1 MSSVDSERLA
11 ASIRALAG
19 SHDERIAFV
28 TEGVK
33 QAKELQGKSVQEYE
47 TVVSSLLVCLE
58 NFDVVHG
65 TSLDVLCELT
75 VLDILLSLDLSA
87 IQLSQCNSYLRLC
100 LMAVNEISVAVAAAK
115 TFAETLSYSMTTDFV
130 RAQIGETLEWVALSD
145 AKSQPRRICGIL
157 VLTEVA
163 LRIPMVILP
172 RLSDVFDKVWECLA
186 VHSEEVRSRALYLFT
201 LCAKLLASRPGH
213 IRAETCDSLIAHLKA
228 NLASKSKDKRIAGL
242 LAFEPIVINSIG
254 TSHVRYEDLSVLLV
268 PYIVGSS
275 GDVSADTRELLF
287 RCLVVLCR
295 FNTSLFVAHELK
307 DAVRFA
313 LDSVT
318 QNIQRNTAFEMLS
331 EVIPL
336 VGRVSFTP
344 FVEDTCEVIRY
355 IFEESVSPCWK
366 ALQCFSIVCKECRP
380 PKMEVYVDSCIENV
394 FVWGLSAELIECM
407 RAIIESSSAQYRA
420 KLEESL
426 LDRISVTLC
435 GLPFRQQLD
444 APRVSDSSTDVVAS
458 EYQISVA
465 LNALMQFG
473 FSNSELMGDF
483 LRVSVLP
490 FIDNTSVAV
499 RNAAVYTIVK
509 LLIPP
514 GEKGD
519 LSIARRMCVNTVI
532 TRMLVVGLSDPNP
545 VVRQTILSAFTEDFY
560 PYLSEQQYLFRFYS
574 ALGDESIN
582 CRVAAT
588 EQLCQMVRYDPSHIL
603 PALREEMVVILHFI
617 ASTFNMDTVQNGFR
631 LLAAI
636 AMRAPQL
643 VVNFTDGI
651 CEALLP
657 YFSTL
662 SARSG
667 ILLSFLHCCTAV
679 AAALRKFG
687 TAPLSCKREVALV
700 CELLE
705 SLPADRSYH
714 ATRLSCLRFLSATL
728 APLMEGA
735 SPYMLYPQLFQQLCG
750 VLHRAEES
758 IDIRLEALRCIG
770 VIGALDSHVFQS
782 FHAAEEER
790 GGGGGSGGSGGVSA
804 VIVDRVTHVKCCRI
818 VLRAVVALL
827 DPESKR
833 SAGAREG
840 LLRTGVQTMLNIFER
855 VPCSKSEIGLVIGPL
870 ARVIRQLPGGRLFA
884 TVLFEFCNI
893 IRYAGA
899 VVLNEVNEV
908 YRAFDSIWEFQVSYR
923 FLAVRMLSFVAN
935 FEASGNLHYGQQH
948 SRILPQLFDTLNR
961 ADLRVDLKYAVLDY
975 VLRHVDALQPCTE
988 AAVDNLLGAIQNTAN
1003 PLEFVN
1009 HCVVTLNE
1017 ICLKLYVDELV
1028 GAIVRCLLSCLSVD
1042 LARKTRGRDSAA
1054 LFSNIMGVFCVL
1066 LEELQGNFLKHST
1079 YIIQT
1084 LKNYRITNTE
1094 FGMMNNR
1101 VASGLRCAR
1110 SSAAVQQQSA
1120 EVAALLKACESVV
1133 MKSMSRMGEVW
1144 SYATL
1149 SDESAEVVAAEER
1162 TMPINE
1168 QRLINPMKV
1177 VPLTKEEWVKWADQ
1191 FAVTLLQESPFQVFR
1206 CTAVPIG
1213 INAAPL
1219 VDKSPQFVQDTL
1231 QIAFRSL
1238 WNYASC
1244 ALQTAITD
1252 FFRQSFRQAM
1262 MSSTVPAEVV
1272 TTLLGIVEYMDHVG
1286 EALFISYNDLS
1297 ECAWNRGMLAKA
1309 LFWRESAYR
1318 DDPVSTVESLI
1329 SLYSELHM
1337 VDSSVGILNMA
1348 SEEQRRSLLQTSLV
1362 KLARYTEALQL
1373 TQQELE
1379 LDAVPSEASS
1389 SESLPKS
1396 TSGGSGYKN
1405 GSRGWSR
1412 MLHYATN
1419 SDLST
1424 SFSRTEDNGRDRRV
1438 EVNARLMLC
1447 LSELGEYD
1455 KVLKQWGSMVR
1466 HYEGCVTEPD
1476 ETHVLFFVSQYA
1488 ADASIRLQSWNTLQE
1503 VLEWLPSDMVL
1514 YHVSKAALEVVGG
1527 NYEAALVS
1535 VTEGRKMLLEDLT
1548 SLLHESYARAYEG
1561 LVVAQQ
1567 LTEVEEVIIAKQ
1579 TQRALCSAAHI
1590 PHLSHLWEQRIRMM
1604 NATVPTWKQVLGI
1617 RGLLISPHED
1627 VKTRI
1632 QFTKLCRQENSR
1644 QLQKFTLDE
1653 LLGCANPTL
1662 EQLTSRTANPRVV
1675 MQYISYLSDTNA
1687 LGPGT
1692 AFGTESELIKKMID
1706 VHTKSEN
1713 AAILARAYTRLG
1725 SKVDLLESVQ
1735 CFKAATLYDPQ
1746 WFLAW
1751 RKWAE
1756 ANAELLQT
1764 DKGVETCRNAI
1775 EGFIRS
1781 IQLGTSDSTL
1791 IQDVLRLLTLWS
1803 TYCDRDHNLKELR
1816 ERVFDVPS
1824 RVWHLV
1830 VPQLVARLDT
1840 GSDDSC
1846 RLVADVLTNVG
1857 YDYPHTLVY
1866 PLNLCTMSDS
1876 ERRKRYSNEVLARL
1890 QERYPVIVLQGRLM
1904 IDELIRISALIY
1916 EQWYDKLEAAA
1927 TAFFGRRSKDEMVR
1941 TLLPIHETLTRV
1953 PETVVESE
1961 FLSKYS
1967 KRLLEA
1973 REWLRSYSSTR
1984 NTGDIQSAWKLYH
1997 SVYCDI
2003 DDQIKS
2009 SDTLQLQFCSPKL
2022 FEARNLSI
2030 GIPDARPVREESV
2043 AKVNRFQKDLIVIA
2057 SKQRPKRIGVVTM
2070 EGKSQKF
2077 LLKGR
2082 EDLRLDE
2089 RVMQLFALVNI
2100 LMQSDSRTSKN
2111 FGFQIQRY
2119 SVTPLKDNV
2128 GIIGWVDGCDTLHE
2142 VVKHFR
2148 ERKSIP
2154 VELEMRMLDQIITFD
2169 NSKAYDYLTT
2179 MSKVEV
2185 MEFLTDHTS
2194 GQDIRKAMWNSSPN
2208 CEVWYDRR
2216 RMYTTSLANMSI
2228 VGYILGLGD
2237 RHPNN
2242 IMLQRASGLVVH
2254 IDFGDCFEVAMTR
2267 DKFPEKVPFRLTR
2280 MLRSALDV
2288 SGVDGAFRACS
2299 ETAMC
2304 VLRDGSHSV
2313 LALLEAFIQ
2322 DPLISWRLINRP
2334 GQEPESSNDHKT
2346 IEEQVNIAN
2355 MRNAASTKHAESI
2368 GGSIGQRNTGSF
2380 SVAKHLFGEEVDVV
2394 HQGVFIFNRLSS
2406 KLKGQDFIS
2415 VDTDPLD
2422 PRTQVGQL
2430 IEEATDVTN
2439 VAQSWSGWYPFW

>member
-19 SHDERIAFV
+19 SRDERVAFV
-28 TEGVK
+28 TEAVK

-47 TVVSSLLVCLE
+47 IVVSSLLMCLE
-58 NFDVVHG
+58 SFEVVHG
-65 TSLDVLCELT
+65 TSLDLLCELT
-75 VLDILLSLDLSA
+75 VLSILLSLDLSV

-100 LMAVNEISVAVAAAK
+100 LMAVNEVSVAVAAAK
-115 TFAETLSYSMTTDFV
+115 TFAQTLSYSMTTDYV
-130 RAQIGETLEWVALSD
+130 RTQIGETLEWISLSD
-145 AKSQPRRICGIL
+145 AKLQPRRICGIL

-172 RLSDVFDKVWECLA
+172 RLSEVFDRVWDCLV
-186 VHSEEVRSRALYLFT
+186 VHDEEVRSRALCLFT
-201 LCAKLLASRPGH
+201 LCAKLLVNRPAA
-213 IRAETCDSLIAHLKA
+213 IRAETCDSLMSHLKS
-228 NLASKSKDKRIAGL
+228 NLGSKSKDKRIAGL

-254 TSHVRYEDLSVLLV
+254 TSNVRYGDLSTLLA
-268 PYIVGSS
+268 PYIS
-275 GDVSADTRELLF
+275 GGGANVTADTRELLF

-295 FNTSLFVAHELK
+295 FSASQFVANQLK

-313 LDSVT
+313 LDSINR
-318 QNIQRNTAFEMLS
+318 NIQRNTAFELLS
-331 EVIPL
+331 EIIPI
-336 VGRVSFTP
+336 VGKVDFAP
-344 FVEDTCEVIRY
+344 FVDETCEGIKS
-355 IFEESVSPCWK
+355 IFEKSRSPCWK
-366 ALQCFSIVCKECRP
+366 ALHCFSIICKECRP
-380 PKMEVYVDSCIENV
+380 SKMEGYVDACIENV

-426 LDRISVTLC
+426 LDMISVTLC
-435 GLPFRQQLD
+435 GLPFRQQID
-444 APRVSDSSTDVVAS
+444 SPRVSESSADVGAS

-465 LNALMQFG
+465 LNALNQFG

-483 LRVSVLP
+483 LRISVLP
-490 FIDNTSVAV
+490 FIDNSSVAV

-588 EQLCQMVRYDPSHIL
+588 EQLCQMIRYDPSHIL

-617 ASTFNMDTVQNGFR
+617 TSTFNMDTVQNGLR
-631 LLAAI
+631 LLAAM
-636 AMRAPQL
+636 ATRAPQL
-643 VVNFTDGI
+643 VVNFADGI

-662 SARSG
+662 SSRSS

-679 AAALRKFG
+679 AAAFRKFG
-687 TAPLSCKREVALV
+687 SSTLASKSEVSLV

-705 SLPADRSYH
+705 SLPTDRSYH
-714 ATRLSCLRFLSATL
+714 AVRLSCLRFLSASL

-735 SPYMLYPQLFQQLCG
+735 SPYVLHPRLFQQLCT
-750 VLHRAEES
+750 VLSRTEES
-758 IDIRLEALRCIG
+758 VDIRLEALRCIG

-782 FHAAEEER
+782 FNLSEKEKAD
-790 GGGGGSGGSGGVSA
+790 GVSA
-804 VIVDRVTHVKCCRI
+804 VVVDRVTHAKCCRI
-818 VLRAVVALL
+818 VLRAVAALL

-840 LLRTGVQTMLNIFER
+840 LLRTGVQTMLNIFEH
-855 VPCSKSEIGLVIGPL
+855 VPCSKRETGLVIGPL

-899 VVLNEVNEV
+899 VVLNNVNEI
-908 YRAFDSIWEFQVSYR
+908 YRVFDNVWEFQVSYR

-935 FEASGNLHYGQQH
+935 FEASGNRHYGQQH

-961 ADLRVDLKYAVLDY
+961 AEMRADLKYAVLEY
-975 VLRHVDALQPCTE
+975 IVRHVDLLQPCTE
-988 AAVDNLLGAIQNTAN
+988 AAVDNLLGAIQNPAN
-1003 PLEFVN
+1003 SVDFVN
-1009 HCVVTLNE
+1009 HCVVTLKE

-1028 GAIVRCLLSCLSVD
+1028 GAIVRCLLTCLSVD
-1042 LARKTRGRDSAA
+1042 LARKTRGRDSVA
-1054 LFSNIMGVFCVL
+1054 LCNNIMGVFCVL
-1066 LEELQGNFLKHST
+1066 IEELQGNFLKHST
-1079 YIIQT
+1079 YIIQA

-1094 FGMMNNR
+1094 FGLMNSR
-1101 VASGLRCAR
+1101 VATGLRCAR
-1110 SSAAVQQQSA
+1110 SPIAIQQQSV
-1120 EVAALLKACESVV
+1120 EVAALLKTCESVV
-1133 MKSMSRMGEVW
+1133 MKSMSRVGEVW
-1144 SYATL
+1144 SYANL
-1149 SDESAEVVAAEER
+1149 SDDNVNAVIPEER

-1177 VPLTKEEWVKWADQ
+1177 LPLTREEWIKWSDQ
-1191 FAVTLLQESPFQVFR
+1191 FAITLLQESPFQVFR

-1219 VDKSPQFVQDTL
+1219 VEKSSQFVQDTL
-1231 QIAFRSL
+1231 QIAFRSM
-1238 WNYASC
+1238 WNYASS

-1262 MSSTVPAEVV
+1262 MSTTVPAEVV
-1272 TTLLGIVEYMDHVG
+1272 TMLLGIVEYMDHVG

-1309 LFWRESAYR
+1309 LFWREAAYR
-1318 DDPVSTVESLI
+1318 DDPVGTVESLI

-1373 TQQELE
+1373 TQQELQV
-1379 LDAVPSEASS
+1379 DAASSEASS
-1389 SESLPKS
+1389 SGNLSKS
-1396 TSGGSGYKN
+1396 PEYKN
-1405 GSRGWSR
+1405 GSRSWSR
-1412 MLHYATN
+1412 VLHYPTS
-1419 SDLST
+1419 SDLTT
-1424 SFSRTEDNGRDRRV
+1424 SFSRAEESGRDRRV

-1455 KVLKQWGSMVR
+1455 KVLEQWGSMLHNYKDR
-1466 HYEGCVTEPD
+1466 VTEAD
-1476 ETHVLFFVSQYA
+1476 ELNVLFFVSQYA
-1488 ADASIRLQSWNTLQE
+1488 ADASIRLQSWDTLE
-1503 VLEWLPSDMVL
+1503 HVLDWLPPDVVL
-1514 YHVSKAALEVVGG
+1514 YHVSRAALEVVRG

-1535 VTEGRKMLLEDLT
+1535 VTNGRKILLEDLT

-1567 LTEVEEVIIAKQ
+1567 LTEVEEVIVAKQ
-1579 TQRALCSAAHI
+1579 TQKALSSTAHI
-1590 PHLSHLWEQRIRMM
+1590 PNLSHLWEQRIRMM
-1604 NATVPTWKQVLGI
+1604 NAAVPTWKQVLGI

-1632 QFTKLCRQENSR
+1632 QFTKLCRQENAR
-1644 QLQKFTLDE
+1644 QMEKFTLDE
-1653 LLGCANPTL
+1653 LLGFANPTL
-1662 EQLTSRTANPRVV
+1662 EQLTSRNVNPRVV

-1687 LGPGT
+1687 LGPGS
-1692 AFGTESELIKKMID
+1692 AFGTESDLIKKMID
-1706 VHTKSEN
+1706 LHTKAEN
-1713 AAILARAYTRLG
+1713 STVLARAYTRLG
-1725 SKVDLLESVQ
+1725 SKVDLTESVH
-1735 CFKAATLYDPQ
+1735 CFKTATLYDPQ
-1746 WFLAW
+1746 WFLPW

-1756 ANAELLQT
+1756 ANAHLLQT
-1764 DKGVETCRNAI
+1764 DKGDETCRNAI

-1791 IQDVLRLLTLWS
+1791 IQDVLKLLTLWS
-1803 TYCDRDHNLKELR
+1803 NHCDRDHNLKELR

-1830 VPQLVARLDT
+1830 VPQLIARLDI

-1866 PLNLCTMSDS
+1866 PLNLCAMSDS
-1876 ERRKRYSNEVLARL
+1876 DRRKRYSNEVLSKL

-1904 IDELIRISALIY
+1904 IDELIRVSALIY
-1916 EQWYDKLEAAA
+1916 EQWYDKLEMAA
-1927 TAFFGRRSKDEMVR
+1927 TAFFGRRSKDEMLR
-1941 TLLPIHETLTRV
+1941 MLLPIHDTLTRV

-1967 KRLLEA
+1967 KRLSEA
-1973 REWLRSYSSTR
+1973 RDWLRSYSLTR
-1984 NTGDIQSAWKLYH
+1984 KTGDIQSAWKLYH

-2003 DDQIKS
+2003 DAQIKS
-2009 SDTLQLQFCSPKL
+2009 SSTLQLQFCSPKL
-2022 FEARNLSI
+2022 FEARDLSI

-2043 AKVNRFQKDLIVIA
+2043 AKVNRFQKDIIVIA
-2057 SKQRPKRIGVVTM
+2057 SKQRPKRIGIITA

-2089 RVMQLFALVNI
+2089 RVMQLFSLVNI

-2169 NSKAYDYLTT
+2169 NSKAYDYLTI

-2185 MEFLTDHTS
+2185 VEFLSDHTS
-2194 GQDIRKAMWNSSPN
+2194 GQDIRKSMWNTSPN
-2208 CEVWYDRR
+2208 CEVWFDRR

-2299 ETAMC
+2299 ETVMC
-2304 VLRDGSHSV
+2304 VLREGSHSV

-2322 DPLISWRLINRP
+2322 DPLISWRLINRH

-2355 MRNAASTKHAESI
+2355 MRNATLTREVESI
-2368 GGSIGQRNTGSF
+2368 GGSIGQRNSGSC

-2415 VDTDPLD
+2415 AGTEPLD
-2422 PRTQVGQL
+2422 PRTQVWQL

>member
-1 MSSVDSERLA
+1 MASVDPERLA
-11 ASIRALAG
+11 ASIRALAS

-47 TVVSSLLVCLE
+47 TVVTSLLVCLE
-58 NFDVVHG
+58 SFDVVHG
-65 TSLDVLCELT
+65 SALEVMCELT

-100 LMAVNEISVAVAAAK
+100 LIAVSDIPVAVAATK

-130 RAQIGETLEWVALSD
+130 RTQIGEALEWVALSD
-145 AKSQPRRICGIL
+145 TKDQPRRICGIL

-163 LRIPMVILP
+163 LRIPMIILP
-172 RLSDVFDKVWECLA
+172 RLSEVFDKVWDCLT
-186 VHSEEVRSRALYLFT
+186 VHDEEVRSRALCLFT
-201 LCAKLLASRPGH
+201 LCTKLLVNRPTS
-213 IRAETCDSLIAHLKA
+213 IRAETYDAIMLRLKGY
-228 NLASKSKDKRIAGL
+228 LASKSKDKCVAGL

-254 TSHVRYEDLSVLLV
+254 TSNIRYEDLSILLV
-268 PYIVGSS
+268 PYVMG
-275 GDVSADTRELLF
+275 GGANVNADMRELLF

-295 FNTSLFVAHELK
+295 FNTPLFVTNQLK
-307 DAVRFA
+307 DSVRFA
-313 LDSVT
+313 LDSVSR
-318 QNIQRNTAFEMLS
+318 NIQRNTAFEMLS
-331 EVIPL
+331 EIIPI
-336 VGRVSFTP
+336 VGKADFDP
-344 FVEDTCEVIRY
+344 FVEETCEAIMRV
-355 IFEESVSPCWK
+355 FEQSTAPCWR
-366 ALQCFSIVCKECRP
+366 ALQCFSIICKECKP
-380 PKMEVYVDSCIENV
+380 AKMESCVDICIENV
-394 FVWGLSAELIECM
+394 FSWGLSAELIECM
-407 RAIIESSSAQYRA
+407 RAIIAASSSQYRA

-426 LDRISVTLC
+426 LDMISVTLC

-444 APRVSDSSTDVVAS
+444 APRVSDSVADAGPS

-490 FIDNTSVAV
+490 FIDNASAAV
-499 RNAAVYTIVK
+499 RNAAIYTIVK

-519 LSIARRMCVNTVI
+519 LSIARCMCVNTVI

-545 VVRQTILSAFTEDFY
+545 VVRQTLLSAFTEDFY

-588 EQLCQMVRYDPSHIL
+588 EQLCQMIRYDPSHIL

-636 AMRAPQL
+636 SMRAPQL
-643 VVNFTDGI
+643 VVNFTEGI
-651 CEALLP
+651 CEALIP

-662 SARSG
+662 SIRSNT
-667 ILLSFLHCCTAV
+667 LLSFLHCCTAV

-687 TAPLSCKREVALV
+687 DMPLSFKREIGLV
-700 CELLE
+700 CEMMDN
-705 SLPADRSYH
+705 LPADRSYH
-714 ATRLSCLRFLSATL
+714 ATRLACLRFLSATL
-728 APLMEGA
+728 APLIEGS
-735 SPYMLYPQLFQQLCG
+735 SPYSLYPQLFQQLCAI
-750 VLHRAEES
+750 LLKTEES
-758 IDIRLEALRCIG
+758 IEIRVEALRCIG

-782 FHAAEEER
+782 FNLNEDEKTTGASAE
-790 GGGGGSGGSGGVSA
+790 
-804 VIVDRVTHVKCCRI
+804 IVDRVSHVKCCRI
-818 VLRAVVALL
+818 VLKAIVALL
-827 DPESKR
+827 DPENKR
-833 SAGAREG
+833 SAGSREG
-840 LLRTGVQTMLNIFER
+840 LLRTGVQTLLNICER
-855 VPCSKSEIGLVIGPL
+855 VPCSKGEIGLVVSPL
-870 ARVIRQLPGGRLFA
+870 ARVMRQLPGGRLFA
-884 TVLFEFCNI
+884 TILYEFCNI

-899 VVLNEVNEV
+899 CVLNDINEI
-908 YRAFDSIWEFQVSYR
+908 YRLFDSIWEFQLGYR

-961 ADLRVDLKYAVLDY
+961 ADLRVDLKYAVLEY
-975 VLRHVDALQPCTE
+975 IVRHVESLQPCSE
-988 AAVDNLLGAIQNTAN
+988 AAVDNLLGAIQNPAN
-1003 PLEFVN
+1003 PLDYVN
-1009 HCVVTLNE
+1009 HCVVALKE

-1028 GAIVRCLLSCLSVD
+1028 GAIVRCLLACLSND
-1042 LARKTRGRDSAA
+1042 LARKTRGHDSVA
-1054 LFSNIMGVFCVL
+1054 LFNNIMSVFCVL
-1066 LEELQGNFLKHST
+1066 IEEMQGNFMKHST
-1079 YIIQT
+1079 YIIQA

-1094 FGMMNNR
+1094 FGIMNNR
-1101 VASGLRCAR
+1101 VATGLRCAR
-1110 SSAAVQQQSA
+1110 SAASIQQQNA
-1120 EVAALLKACESVV
+1120 EVAALLKNCESVV

-1144 SYATL
+1144 SYASL
-1149 SDESAEVVAAEER
+1149 GEESADDVAAEER
-1162 TMPINE
+1162 TLPINE
-1168 QRLINPMKV
+1168 QRLIGPMKV

-1191 FAVTLLQESPFQVFR
+1191 FAITILQESPFQVFR

-1213 INAAPL
+1213 INAVPL
-1219 VDKSPQFVQDTL
+1219 VEKSSQFVQDTL
-1231 QIAFRSL
+1231 QIAFRSM
-1238 WNYASC
+1238 WNYASS
-1244 ALQTAITD
+1244 ALQMAITD
-1252 FFRQSFRQAM
+1252 FMRQSFRQAM
-1262 MSSTVPAEVV
+1262 VSATVPAEVL

-1309 LFWRESAYR
+1309 LFWREAAYR
-1318 DDPVSTVESLI
+1318 DDPVGTVESLV

-1348 SEEQRRSLLQTSLV
+1348 SEEQRRGLLQTSLV

-1379 LDAVPSEASS
+1379 RDNATSDASS
-1389 SESLPKS
+1389 SGSCTKNHEFKS
-1396 TSGGSGYKN
+1396 N
-1405 GSRGWSR
+1405 HRGWSR
-1412 MLHYATN
+1412 MLHYTTG
-1419 SDLST
+1419 SDLSA
-1424 SFSRTEDNGRDRRV
+1424 SFSKTEESTRERRI
-1438 EVNARLMLC
+1438 EVSARLMLC

-1455 KVLKQWGSMVR
+1455 KVLEQWSAMLKS
-1466 HYEGCVTEPD
+1466 HQDSEADSE
-1476 ETHVLFFVSQYA
+1476 ESHVLYFVSQYA
-1488 ADASIRLQSWNTLQE
+1488 ADASIRLQSWDTLAQ
-1503 VLEWLPSDMVL
+1503 VMDWLPDDVVL
-1514 YHVSKAALEVVGG
+1514 YHVSKASLEIVRGH
-1527 NYEAALVS
+1527 YEAALAS
-1535 VTEGRKMLLEDLT
+1535 VTDGRKMLLEDLT
-1548 SLLHESYARAYEG
+1548 SLLHESYARAYGG

-1567 LTEVEEVIIAKQ
+1567 LTEVEEVVIAKQ
-1579 TQRALCSAAHI
+1579 TQKSLCSEAHI
-1590 PHLSHLWEQRIRMM
+1590 PRLCHLWEQRIRMM
-1604 NATVPTWKQVLGI
+1604 NATVPTWKQLLGV
-1617 RGLLISPHED
+1617 RGLLIAPAED

-1632 QFTKLCRQENSR
+1632 QFTKLCRQENAR
-1644 QLQKFTLDE
+1644 QLERFTLDE
-1653 LLGCANPTL
+1653 LLGYSNPTL
-1662 EQLTSRTANPRVV
+1662 EQLLSRTANPRVV
-1675 MQYISYLSDTNA
+1675 MQYISYLSDMNA
-1687 LGPGT
+1687 FGPT
-1692 AFGTESELIKKMID
+1692 SAYGTESDFIRKMID
-1706 VHTKSEN
+1706 VHTKAEN
-1713 AAILARAYTRLG
+1713 SAVLARAYTRLG
-1725 SKVDLLESVQ
+1725 SKVELVESVQ
-1735 CFKAATLYDPQ
+1735 CFKAATLYDPK

-1751 RKWAE
+1751 RKWGE
-1756 ANAELLQT
+1756 ANAELLQSDAT
-1764 DKGVETCRNAI
+1764 EDTCRSAV

-1791 IQDVLRLLTLWS
+1791 IQDVLKLLTLWS
-1803 TYCDRDHNLKELR
+1803 NHCDNERNLKILR
-1816 ERVFDVPS
+1816 EHVLDVPS

-1830 VPQLVARLDT
+1830 VPQLIARLDT
-1840 GSDDSC
+1840 GSNDSC
-1846 RLVADVLTNVG
+1846 RLVSDVLANVG

-1876 ERRKRYSNEVLARL
+1876 ERRKKYSTEVLSKL
-1890 QERYPVIVLQGRLM
+1890 QERYPVTVLQGRLM
-1904 IDELIRISALIY
+1904 IDELVRISALIY

-1927 TAFFGRRSKDEMVR
+1927 TAFFGRRSREEMVR

-1961 FLSKYS
+1961 FLSKFS
-1967 KRLLEA
+1967 KRLTEA
-1973 REWLRSYSSTR
+1973 REWLRSYSMTR
-1984 NTGDIQSAWKLYH
+1984 SIGDIQSAWKLYH

-2003 DDQIKS
+2003 DDQIKA

-2030 GIPDARPVREESV
+2030 GIPDARPTNQESV
-2043 AKVNRFQKDLIVIA
+2043 AKVGSFQKELIVIS
-2057 SKQRPKRIGVVTM
+2057 SKQRPKRIGIVTM

-2089 RVMQLFALVNI
+2089 RVMQLFSLVNI
-2100 LMQSDSRTSKN
+2100 LMQSDSRTSKA

-2128 GIIGWVDGCDTLHE
+2128 GIIGWVDRCDTLHE
-2142 VVKHFR
+2142 VVKRYR
-2148 ERKSIP
+2148 ERKVIP
-2154 VELEMRMLDQIITFD
+2154 VELEMRMLDQIICFD
-2169 NSKAYDYLTT
+2169 NSKAYDFLTI

-2185 MEFLTDHTS
+2185 MEFLADHTS
-2194 GQDIRKAMWNSSPN
+2194 GQDIRKAMWNTSPN
-2208 CEVWYDRR
+2208 CEVWLERR
-2216 RMYTTSLANMSI
+2216 HMYTTSLANMSI

-2242 IMLQRASGLVVH
+2242 IMLQRTSGLVVH

-2288 SGVDGAFRACS
+2288 SGVDGAYRACA

-2304 VLRDGSHSV
+2304 VLREGSHSV

-2355 MRNAASTKHAESI
+2355 MRNGTSTAHAESI
-2368 GGSIGQRNTGSF
+2368 SGSIGQHNTSSF

-2415 VDTDPLD
+2415 TENEVLD

-2430 IEEATDVTN
+2430 IEEATDITN

>member
-1 MSSVDSERLA
+1 MSSVDSDKLA
-11 ASIRALAG
+11 TSIRALAG
-19 SHDERIAFV
+19 SRDERIAFV

-47 TVVSSLLVCLE
+47 MVVSSLLMCLE
-58 NFDVVHG
+58 SFEVVHG

-75 VLDILLSLDLSA
+75 VLDILLNLDLSV

-100 LMAVNEISVAVAAAK
+100 LMAVNEIPVAVAAAK
-115 TFAETLSYSMTTDFV
+115 TFAQTLSYSMTTDFV
-130 RAQIGETLEWVALSD
+130 RTQIGETLEWISLSD

-172 RLSDVFDKVWECLA
+172 RLSEVFDRAWDCLV
-186 VHSEEVRSRALYLFT
+186 VHDEEVRSRALCLFT
-201 LCAKLLASRPGH
+201 LCAKLLVNRPAA
-213 IRAETCDSLIAHLKA
+213 IRAETCDALMSHLKG
-228 NLASKSKDKRIAGL
+228 NLASKSKGKRIAGL

-254 TSHVRYEDLSVLLV
+254 TSNIRYEDLSNLLV
-268 PYIVGSS
+268 PYIMGGGANVN
-275 GDVSADTRELLF
+275 ADTRELLF

-295 FNTSLFVAHELK
+295 FSAPQFVAHQLK
-307 DAVRFA
+307 ESVRFA
-313 LDSVT
+313 LDSINR
-318 QNIQRNTAFEMLS
+318 NIQRNTAFEMLS
-331 EVIPL
+331 EIIPI
-336 VGRVSFTP
+336 VGKTEFAP
-344 FVEDTCEVIRY
+344 FVDDTCEVIKT
-355 IFEESVSPCWK
+355 IFEKSPSPCWK
-366 ALQCFSIVCKECRP
+366 ALQCFSIICKECRP
-380 PKMEVYVDSCIENV
+380 SKMETYVESCIENV

-407 RAIIESSSAQYRA
+407 RAIIESSSVQYRA

-426 LDRISVTLC
+426 LDMISVTLC
-435 GLPFRQQLD
+435 GLPFRQQID
-444 APRVSDSSTDVVAS
+444 APRVSESSTDVSAS

-465 LNALMQFG
+465 LNALKQFG

-490 FIDNTSVAV
+490 FIDNNSVAV

-588 EQLCQMVRYDPSHIL
+588 EQLCQMIRYDPSHIL

-617 ASTFNMDTVQNGFR
+617 TSTFNMDTVQNGFR

-636 AMRAPQL
+636 ATRAPQL
-643 VVNFTDGI
+643 VVNFTEGI
-651 CEALLP
+651 CEALAP

-662 SARSG
+662 SSRSG

-687 TAPLSCKREVALV
+687 STPFSSKREIALV

-705 SLPADRSYH
+705 TLPADRSYH
-714 ATRLSCLRFLSATL
+714 IIRLSCLRFLSATL

-735 SPYMLYPQLFQQLCG
+735 SPYVLYPRLFQQLCT
-750 VLHRAEES
+750 VLHRTEES
-758 IDIRLEALRCIG
+758 VDIRLEALRCIG

-782 FHAAEEER
+782 FNLNEKEKA
-790 GGGGGSGGSGGVSA
+790 SGMSA
-804 VIVDRVTHVKCCRI
+804 VVVDRVTHVKCCRI
-818 VLRAVVALL
+818 VLCAVAALL

-840 LLRTGVQTMLNIFER
+840 LLRTGVQTMLNIFEH

-893 IRYAGA
+893 IRYGGA
-899 VVLNEVNEV
+899 VVLNDLNEI
-908 YRAFDSIWEFQVSYR
+908 YRVFDNVWEFQVNYR

-961 ADLRVDLKYAVLDY
+961 ADLRADLKYAVLEY
-975 VLRHVDALQPCTE
+975 IVRHVDSLQPCTE
-988 AAVDNLLGAIQNTAN
+988 AAVDNLLGAIQNPAN
-1003 PLEFVN
+1003 PLDFVN
-1009 HCVVTLNE
+1009 HCVVTLKE
-1017 ICLKLYVDELV
+1017 ICVKLYVDELV
-1028 GAIVRCLLSCLSVD
+1028 GAIVRCLLACLSVD
-1042 LARKTRGRDSAA
+1042 LARKTRGRDNIA
-1054 LFSNIMGVFCVL
+1054 LCNNIMGVFCVL
-1066 LEELQGNFLKHST
+1066 IEELQGNFLKYST
-1079 YIIQT
+1079 YIIQA

-1094 FGMMNNR
+1094 FGVMNNR
-1101 VASGLRCAR
+1101 VATGLRCAR
-1110 SSAAVQQQSA
+1110 SAMSIQQQNA
-1120 EVAALLKACESVV
+1120 EVAALLKTCESVV

-1144 SYATL
+1144 SYANL
-1149 SDESAEVVAAEER
+1149 NDDNANAGAAEER

-1177 VPLTKEEWVKWADQ
+1177 VPLTKEEWVKWSDQ
-1191 FAVTLLQESPFQVFR
+1191 FAITLLQESPFQVFR

-1219 VDKSPQFVQDTL
+1219 VEKSTQFVQDTL
-1231 QIAFRSL
+1231 QIAFRSM
-1238 WNYASC
+1238 WNYASS

-1262 MSSTVPAEVV
+1262 MSTTVPAEVV
-1272 TTLLGIVEYMDHVG
+1272 TMLLGIVEYMDHVG

-1309 LFWRESAYR
+1309 LFWREAAYR
-1318 DDPVSTVESLI
+1318 DDPVGTVESLI

-1337 VDSSVGILNMA
+1337 VDSSVGILNMT

-1379 LDAVPSEASS
+1379 LEAAPLEESS
-1389 SESLPKS
+1389 TENLSK
-1396 TSGGSGYKN
+1396 GCGYKN

-1412 MLHYATN
+1412 MLHYTSN
-1419 SDLST
+1419 SDLTPS
-1424 SFSRTEDNGRDRRV
+1424 SSKAEESCRDRRV

-1455 KVLKQWGSMVR
+1455 KVLEQWGSMLHNYKDR
-1466 HYEGCVTEPD
+1466 VTDTD
-1476 ETHVLFFVSQYA
+1476 EMHVLFFVSQYA
-1488 ADASIRLQSWNTLQE
+1488 ADASIRLQSWDTLE
-1503 VLEWLPSDMVL
+1503 HVLDWLPPDMVL
-1514 YHVSKAALEVVGG
+1514 YHVSKAALEVVRG
-1527 NYEAALVS
+1527 NYDAALVS
-1535 VTEGRKMLLEDLT
+1535 VTNGRKVLLEDLT

-1579 TQRALCSAAHI
+1579 TQKALSSAAHI
-1590 PHLSHLWEQRIRMM
+1590 PHLCHIWEQRIRMM
-1604 NATVPTWKQVLGI
+1604 HATVPTWKQVLGI

-1632 QFTKLCRQENSR
+1632 QFTKLCRQEKAR
-1644 QLQKFTLDE
+1644 QLEKFTLAE
-1653 LLGCANPTL
+1653 LLGFANPTL
-1662 EQLTSRTANPRVV
+1662 EQLTSRNVNPRVV
-1675 MQYISYLSDTNA
+1675 MQYISYLSETNA
-1687 LGPGT
+1687 LGPGS
-1692 AFGTESELIKKMID
+1692 AFGTESDLIKKMID
-1706 VHTKSEN
+1706 VHTKAEN
-1713 AAILARAYTRLG
+1713 SAVLARAYTRLG
-1725 SKVDLLESVQ
+1725 SKVDLIESVQ
-1735 CFKAATLYDPQ
+1735 CFKTAIMYDPQ

-1756 ANAELLQT
+1756 ANAQLLQT
-1764 DKGVETCRNAI
+1764 DKGEETCRNAI

-1791 IQDVLRLLTLWS
+1791 IQDVLKLLTLWS
-1803 TYCDRDHNLKELR
+1803 SHCDSDHNLKELR

-1876 ERRKRYSNEVLARL
+1876 ERRNRYSNEVLGKL

-1904 IDELIRISALIY
+1904 IDELIRVSALIY

-1927 TAFFGRRSKDEMVR
+1927 TAFFGRRSTDEMIR

-1967 KRLLEA
+1967 KRLTEA
-1973 REWLRSYSSTR
+1973 RDWLRSYSSTR
-1984 NTGDIQSAWKLYH
+1984 YTGDIQSAWKLYH
-1997 SVYCDI
+1997 SVYCNI
-2003 DDQIKS
+2003 DKQIKS

-2043 AKVNRFQKDLIVIA
+2043 AKVNRFQKDIIVIA
-2057 SKQRPKRIGVVTM
+2057 SKQRPKRIGIITA
-2070 EGKSQKF
+2070 EGRLQKF

-2089 RVMQLFALVNI
+2089 RVMQLFSLVNI

-2111 FGFQIQRY
+2111 LGFQIQRY

-2169 NSKAYDYLTT
+2169 NSKAYDYLTI

-2185 MEFLTDHTS
+2185 LEFLSDHTS
-2194 GQDIRKAMWNSSPN
+2194 GQDIRKAMWNTSPN

-2304 VLRDGSHSV
+2304 VLREGSHSV

-2322 DPLISWRLINRP
+2322 DPLISWRLINRH

-2346 IEEQVNIAN
+2346 IEQQVNIAN
-2355 MRNAASTKHAESI
+2355 MRNATSTAGAESMCDSV
-2368 GGSIGQRNTGSF
+2368 GKRDSGTF
-2380 SVAKHLFGEEVDVV
+2380 SVAKHLCGEEVDVV
-2394 HQGVFIFNRLSS
+2394 HQGVFIVKRLSS

-2415 VDTDPLD
+2415 AGTEPLD

>member
-1 MSSVDSERLA
+1 MATVDSERLA
-11 ASIRALAG
+11 ASIRALASNG
-19 SHDERIAFV
+19 DERIAFV

-33 QAKELQGKSVQEYE
+33 EAKDLQGKSVQEYE
-47 TVVSSLLVCLE
+47 MVVSSLLMCLE

-75 VLDILLSLDLSA
+75 VLDILLSLDLSV

-100 LMAVNEISVAVAAAK
+100 LMAVNEIPVAVAAAK
-115 TFAETLSYSMTTDFV
+115 TFAETLRYSMTTDFV
-130 RAQIGETLEWVALSD
+130 RIQIGETLHWIALSD

-172 RLSDVFDKVWECLA
+172 RLFEVFDGVWECLT
-186 VHSEEVRSRALYLFT
+186 VHDEEVRSRALCLFT
-201 LCAKLLASRPGH
+201 LCAKLLVNRPAA
-213 IRAETCDSLIAHLKA
+213 IRAETWDSLMSHLKD
-228 NLASKSKDKRIAGL
+228 NLASNSKERRIAGL
-242 LAFEPIVINSIG
+242 LAFEPIAINSIG
-254 TSHVRYEDLSVLLV
+254 TSNVRYEDLSILLS
-268 PYIVGSS
+268 PYIMKG
-275 GDVSADTRELLF
+275 GMNVSADTRELLF

-295 FNTSLFVAHELK
+295 SSASLFVENQLE
-307 DAVRFA
+307 DTVSFA
-313 LDSVT
+313 LGSINHDL
-318 QNIQRNTAFEMLS
+318 QRNNAFEMLS
-331 EVIPL
+331 EIIPI
-336 VGRVSFTP
+336 VGKADFSPYVG
-344 FVEDTCEVIRY
+344 DTWNAIKG
-355 IFEESVSPCWK
+355 IFEHSPSPCWK
-366 ALQCFSIVCKECRP
+366 ALQCFSVICKVCRP
-380 PKMEVYVDSCIENV
+380 SKMETYVDSCIENV
-394 FVWGLSAELIECM
+394 FVWGISAELIECM
-407 RAIIESSSAQYRA
+407 RAIIESSTAQYRS

-426 LDRISVTLC
+426 LDMISVTLC
-435 GLPFRQQLD
+435 GLPFRQQVD
-444 APRVSDSSTDVVAS
+444 APRISEKSSDVAAS
-458 EYQISVA
+458 ENQISVA
-465 LNALMQFG
+465 LNALQQFG

-490 FIDNTSVAV
+490 FIDNGSIAV
-499 RNAAVYTIVK
+499 RNAAIYTIVK

-574 ALGDESIN
+574 ALGDESVN

-588 EQLCQMVRYDPSHIL
+588 KQFCQMIRYDPSHIL
-603 PALREEMVVILHFI
+603 PALREEMVATLHFI
-617 ASTFNMDTVQNGFR
+617 ASTFNMETVQNGFCF
-631 LLAAI
+631 LAAL
-636 AMRAPQL
+636 ATGAPQL
-643 VVNFTDGI
+643 VVNFTDAI

-657 YFSTL
+657 YFATI
-662 SARSG
+662 SARSS
-667 ILLSFLHCCTAV
+667 ILLPFLHCCTAV
-679 AAALRKFG
+679 AAAFRKFG
-687 TAPLSCKREVALV
+687 SAPFSSRREIAVV
-700 CELLE
+700 CDLLE
-705 SLPADRSYH
+705 SLPADRSYY
-714 ATRLSCLRFLSATL
+714 AARLSCLRFLSATL
-728 APLMEGA
+728 APLLEGA
-735 SPYMLYPQLFQQLCG
+735 SPYVLNPRLFQQLCT
-750 VLHRAEES
+750 LLSKSEES

-782 FHAAEEER
+782 LNVKEKEKA
-790 GGGGGSGGSGGVSA
+790 SGVSA
-804 VIVDRVTHVKCCRI
+804 AVDCVTHANCCRI
-818 VLRAVVALL
+818 VLRAMSALL
-827 DPESKR
+827 DPDSKR

-840 LLRTGVQTMLNIFER
+840 LLRTCVQTMLNIFEL
-855 VPCSKSEIGLVIGPL
+855 VPCSKNEIGLVIGPL
-870 ARVIRQLPGGRLFA
+870 ARVIRQLPSGHLFA

-893 IRYAGA
+893 IRHGGA
-899 VVLNEVNEV
+899 VVLSSVNEI
-908 YRAFDSIWEFQVSYR
+908 YRVFDSTWEFQVSYR
-923 FLAVRMLSFVAN
+923 FLAVRMLSFVASIDT
-935 FEASGNLHYGQQH
+935 SGHLDYGQHH

-961 ADLRVDLKYAVLDY
+961 ADMRADLKYAVLEY
-975 VLRHVDALQPCTE
+975 IVRHVSLLQPCSE
-988 AAVDNLLGAIQNTAN
+988 AAVDNLLRVIQNPAN

-1009 HCVVTLNE
+1009 HCVVALKE

-1028 GAIVRCLLSCLSVD
+1028 GAIVRCLLACLSAD
-1042 LARKTRGRDSAA
+1042 LARKTRGRDSIA
-1054 LFSNIMGVFCVL
+1054 LCNNIMAVFCVL
-1066 LEELQGNFLKHST
+1066 IEELQGDFLKHST
-1079 YIIQT
+1079 YIIQA

-1094 FGMMNNR
+1094 FGVMNNH
-1101 VASGLRCAR
+1101 VATGLRCAR
-1110 SSAAVQQQSA
+1110 SASSIQQHNA
-1120 EVAALLKACESVV
+1120 EVAALLKTCESVV

-1144 SYATL
+1144 SCTTL
-1149 SDESAEVVAAEER
+1149 NDENANAEAPEER
-1162 TMPINE
+1162 TLAINE

-1177 VPLTKEEWVKWADQ
+1177 VPLTKEEWVKWSDQ
-1191 FAVTLLQESPFQVFR
+1191 FAITLLQESPFQVFR
-1206 CTAVPIG
+1206 CTAVPMS

-1219 VDKSPQFVQDTL
+1219 VEKSTQFVQDTL
-1231 QIAFRSL
+1231 QIAFRSM
-1238 WNYASC
+1238 WNYASS
-1244 ALQTAITD
+1244 ALQSAITD

-1262 MSSTVPAEVV
+1262 MSTTVPAEVV

-1286 EALFISYNDLS
+1286 KALFISYNDLS

-1309 LFWRESAYR
+1309 LFWREAAYR
-1318 DDPVSTVESLI
+1318 EDPVTTVESLI

-1362 KLARYTEALQL
+1362 KLARYTEALEL
-1373 TQQELE
+1373 TQQEMQ
-1379 LDAVPSEASS
+1379 LDDIPSEGSS
-1389 SESLPKS
+1389 SDNLSKS
-1396 TSGGSGYKN
+1396 YGYKN
-1405 GSRGWSR
+1405 GSRTWPR
-1412 MLHYATN
+1412 MFHYKTN
-1419 SDLST
+1419 SELTT
-1424 SFSRTEDNGRDRRV
+1424 SFSKAEESGLDRRA

-1455 KVLKQWGSMVR
+1455 KVLKQWDTMLHSYKKR
-1466 HYEGCVTEPD
+1466 AAESE
-1476 ETHVLFFVSQYA
+1476 ELHVLSIVSQYA
-1488 ADASIRLQSWNTLQE
+1488 ADASIRLQSWDTLE
-1503 VLEWLPSDMVL
+1503 NVLDWLPHDMVL
-1514 YHVSKAALEVVGG
+1514 YHVSRAALDVIHG
-1527 NYEAALVS
+1527 NYDAALLS
-1535 VTEGRKMLLEDLT
+1535 VTNGRKILLEDLT

-1579 TQRALCSAAHI
+1579 TQKALSSSAHI
-1590 PHLSHLWEQRIRMM
+1590 PHLRHLWEQRIRMM
-1604 NATVPTWKQVLGI
+1604 KATVPTWKQVLGV
-1617 RGLLISPHED
+1617 RCLLISPHED
-1627 VKTRI
+1627 VKVRI
-1632 QFTKLCRQENSR
+1632 QFTKLCRREKAR
-1644 QLQKFTLDE
+1644 QMEKFTLDE
-1653 LLGCANPTL
+1653 LLGFTNPTVG
-1662 EQLTSRTANPRVV
+1662 QLTSHNVNPRVV

-1687 LGPGT
+1687 LGT
-1692 AFGTESELIKKMID
+1692 DSAFGTESDLIKKMID
-1706 VHTKSEN
+1706 VHTKAEN
-1713 AAILARAYTRLG
+1713 STVLARAYTRLG
-1725 SKVDLLESVQ
+1725 SKVNLLESVQ
-1735 CFKAATLYDPQ
+1735 CFKTATQYDPH

-1756 ANAELLQT
+1756 ANAQLLQMHA
-1764 DKGVETCRNAI
+1764 GEETCRNAI

-1781 IQLGTSDSTL
+1781 IQLGSSDSTL
-1791 IQDVLRLLTLWS
+1791 IQDVLKLLTLWS
-1803 TYCDRDHNLKELR
+1803 NHCDSDDNLKELR

-1876 ERRKRYSNEVLARL
+1876 ERRKRYSNEILSKLR
-1890 QERYPVIVLQGRLM
+1890 ERYPIIVLQGRLM
-1904 IDELIRISALIY
+1904 IDELIRVSSLIY

-1927 TAFFGRRSKDEMVR
+1927 TAFFGRRSRDEMVR
-1941 TLLPIHETLTRV
+1941 TLLPIHDTLTRV
-1953 PETVVESE
+1953 PETIVESE

-1967 KRLLEA
+1967 RRLAEA
-1973 REWLRSYSSTR
+1973 RDWMRSYSSTR
-1984 NTGDIQSAWKLYH
+1984 NMGDIQSAWKLYH

-2003 DDQIKS
+2003 DNQIKS
-2009 SDTLQLQFCSPKL
+2009 SNTLQLQFCSPKL

-2030 GIPDARPVREESV
+2030 GIPDARLVREESV
-2043 AKVNRFQKDLIVIA
+2043 AKVNRFEKDLIVIA
-2057 SKQRPKRIGVVTM
+2057 SKQRPKRIAIRTT

-2089 RVMQLFALVNI
+2089 RVMQLFSLVNI

-2111 FGFQIQRY
+2111 FGFQIQLY

-2148 ERKSIP
+2148 EPKLIP

-2169 NSKAYDYLTT
+2169 NSKAYDYLTI

-2185 MEFLTDHTS
+2185 MEFLSDHTS
-2194 GQDIRKAMWNSSPN
+2194 GQDIRKVMWSTSPN
-2208 CEVWYDRR
+2208 CEIWYDRR

-2304 VLRDGSHSV
+2304 VLREGSHSV

-2334 GQEPESSNDHKT
+2334 GQEPESTTDHKT

-2355 MRNAASTKHAESI
+2355 LRSATSKAQAESMSA
-2368 GGSIGQRNTGSF
+2368 SIGHRNTGSF
-2380 SVAKHLFGEEVDVV
+2380 SVTKHLFGEEVDVV
-2394 HQGVFIFNRLSS
+2394 HQGVFLFNRLSS
-2406 KLKGQDFIS
+2406 KLKGKDFIS
-2415 VDTDPLD
+2415 ADTEPLD
-2422 PRTQVGQL
+2422 PRTQVQQL
-2430 IEEATDVTN
+2430 IIEATDITN